1 MICPR
6 EELSGEINKS
16 KNKEKMLA
24 FVYGKCYNAIATLL
38 KYRVYYAQTAA
49 LVGFI

>member
-1 MICPR
+1 MSKADVI
-6 EELSGEINKS
+6 EIEGTVV
-16 KNKEKMLA
+16 EKLPNA